1 MLLFLLSALAA
12 EPTTELDPRLEQ
24 AVRTLQTRVSR
35 IRGLPFLLP
44 VEVSLED
51 PETIRANLLEE
62 DLDDEA
68 RASLAEATLALRA
81 FHLVDGGFDFET
93 LYLDVMTESLG
104 GYYDPEEDQLV
115 LVRRDEVFSSEALDG
130 ASEEEQ
136 VAAHELVHALQDQH
150 FDLQSIRN
158 REYDDDDVDVAVT
171 SLIEGDASFAMAW
184 FAQPGMTPWLDT
196 IDLGASDLL
205 FHDATGSSAL
215 GRAPRPIYDSTLF
228 PYTVG
233 MEFAQRVVRER
244 GWDGLDAAFATP
256 PLSTEQI
263 LHPRRYL
270 GPRPDWPTR
279 LELPDLSATFGPG
292 WSHVS
297 TNTMGELAIRSVLH
311 QHTVLERAMRA
322 AAAEGW
328 DGDRYGVY
336 VHEDGTL
343 AVVWATTW
351 DSLNDA
357 NEFARVADQWV
368 RTLND
373 DEPGRIGKS
382 GTTWNTPSGHW
393 AVLPDDRDVAVLL
406 GVPPRRAK
414 ALHKA
419 LIDLPRWELRELD
432 QLAPVTSDEEPPS
445 DPTAPP

>member
-1 MLLFLLSALAA
+1 
-12 EPTTELDPRLEQ
+12 
-24 AVRTLQTRVSR
+24 
-35 IRGLPFLLP
+35 
-44 VEVSLED
+44 
-51 PETIRANLLEE
+51 
-62 DLDDEA
+62 
-68 RASLAEATLALRA
+68 
-81 FHLVDGGFDFET
+81 
-93 LYLDVMTESLG
+93 
-104 GYYDPEEDQLV
+104 
-115 LVRRDEVFSSEALDG
+115 
-130 ASEEEQ
+130 
-136 VAAHELVHALQDQH
+136 
-150 FDLQSIRN
+150 
-158 REYDDDDVDVAVT
+158 
-171 SLIEGDASFAMAW
+171 
-184 FAQPGMTPWLDT
+184 
-196 IDLGASDLL
+196 
-205 FHDATGSSAL
+205 
-215 GRAPRPIYDSTLF
+215 
-228 PYTVG
+228 
-233 MEFAQRVVRER
+233 
-244 GWDGLDAAFATP
+244 
-256 PLSTEQI
+256 
-263 LHPRRYL
+263 
-270 GPRPDWPTR
+270 
-279 LELPDLSATFGPG
+279 
-292 WSHVS
+292 
-297 TNTMGELAIRSVLH
+297 MGELAIRSVLH